1 LADKRNLSDRHFPA
15 TCLEESTV
23 DVVFVVM
30 PFADLG
36 RPAIGVS
43 LLKSAALDAGYTS
56 VIEYCNIR
64 LADELGA
71 ELYQQISSTL
81 PPDLVAGEWFF
92 AEDLFPGDLPDM
104 EQYATG
110 PLARNAPDELVARIV
125 KGRGIVS
132 NYLDECARRIA
143 AHSPRMVGF
152 TTTFH
157 QTCASLAV
165 AKRLK
170 ALPEPPLIVFGGANC
185 EGEMG
190 LQMLQSF
197 PWIDYV
203 CCGESDIS
211 FPKLLEGVFR
221 GGSTVIPGVLQQGRS
236 HTVAKSEGVQDMDAL
251 PYPDYDDYFAQLEQS
266 RIGREQAYHVIVET
280 SRGCWWG
287 AKHHCTFCGLN
298 GDTMAFRSKSPQRA
312 YDEMTALCRKYGLSR
327 VGCVDNILDMRYVDT
342 LFPQLAESGLQLEL
356 FYEVKSNLRY
366 EQVVKLHRGG
376 MRQIQ
381 PGIES
386 FSNQILRL
394 MEKGVSGLQ
403 NIQLM
408 RWCEEVGIECAW
420 NILGGFP
427 DESPTEYNRMAEMV
441 PLLVHLQPPLSCGQV
456 RLDRFSPFHTRSEHF
471 GFRRMRPARGY
482 FYVFPLGRRE
492 LQRLA
497 YFFDFDYGDGRD
509 PESYMTPLRDAVR
522 GWYAARSTETP
533 AKLDAWFSDTDSVRI
548 SDSRKPSAPFAS
560 ECELNGLAAKL
571 LLYCD
576 TASTVDTLSRRPDLR
591 GATNDIE
598 STLEQLSNERLVLK
612 DEDHYLSLPV
622 FRKRPTVTD
631 QPLSNAYITAKPS
644 AADPLLRLV

>member
-1 LADKRNLSDRHFPA
+1 MDI
-15 TCLEESTV
+15 
-23 DVVFVVM
+23 VFVVM

-43 LLKSAALDAGYTS
+43 LLKAAALEAGYTS
-56 VIEYCNIR
+56 VIEYCNIQ

-71 ELYQQISSTL
+71 ELYQQLSSLL
-81 PPDLVAGEWFF
+81 PPNLVVGEWFF
-92 AEDLFPGDLPDM
+92 ADDLFAGDIPDT
-104 EQYATG
+104 EQFING
-110 PLARNAPDELVARIV
+110 PIARNAPDELVAHIV
-125 KGRGIVS
+125 KARAIAS
-132 NYLDECARRIA
+132 KYLDDCARRIA
-143 AHSPRMVGF
+143 AHAPHLVGF

-170 ALPEPPLIVFGGANC
+170 ELPEPPLIVFGGANC

-190 LQMLQSF
+190 LQLLQSF

-211 FPKLLEGVFR
+211 FPKLLDGIFR
-221 GGSTVIPGVLQQGRS
+221 SGSTAVPGVLQQGQS
-236 HTVAKSEGVQDMDAL
+236 NTVVKSEAVQDLNVL
-251 PYPDYDDYFAQLEQS
+251 PYPDYDDYFAQLDRS
-266 RIGREQAYHVIVET
+266 RVGREQAYQVIVET

-298 GDTMAFRSKSPQRA
+298 GDTMAFRSKTPQRA
-312 YDEMTALCRKYGLSR
+312 YDEMTTLCRKYGLQR
-327 VGCVDNILDMRYVDT
+327 VGCVDNILDMRYIDT

-356 FYEVKSNLRY
+356 FYEVKANLRY
-366 EQVVKLHRGG
+366 DQVVKLHEGG

-386 FSNQILRL
+386 FSNQILHL
-394 MEKGVSGLQ
+394 MEKGVSGVQ

-427 DESPTEYNRMAEMV
+427 DESPSEYDRMAEMI

-456 RLDRFSPFHTRSEHF
+456 RLDRFSPFHTRAEQF

-509 PESYMTPLRDAVR
+509 PESYMTPLRDSVR
-522 GWYAARSTETP
+522 RWYQARTAAAP
-533 AKLDAWFSDTDSVRI
+533 ARLDAWFDDTDSVRI
-548 SDSRKPSAPFAS
+548 SDSRDATAS
-560 ECELNGLAAKL
+560 HERELNGLAARL
-571 LLYCD
+571 LLHCD
-576 TASTVDTLSRRPDLR
+576 TAATVEGLARRSDLTES
-591 GATNDIE
+591 AAAIE
-598 STLEQLSNERLVLK
+598 SILKQLCEDRLMLK

-622 FRKRPTVTD
+622 FRNRPPVND
-631 QPLSNAYITAKPS
+631 QRLSNAYITAKPS
-644 AADPLLRLV
+644 TADPLFRVV